1 MQVPVP
7 GTIIFSTA
15 RFRCALHILT
25 PFLHQLL
32 PVSPS
37 LSLIEHT
44 RERFDPLLHFAS
56 IGMEKQTIL
65 LAESGELVGYCGVE
79 RFGLLKIYERE
90 YKVVRLRAADSL
102 DGIAKYLTRNPALSF
117 VSQHLGKLIGKVSLS
132 RLFMSWLNPRNE
144 SAQQFHNKRG
154 WIKREEIEI
163 FLFVNG
169 VDSKA

>member
-1 MQVPVP
+1 MKVPVP

-44 RERFDPLLHFAS
+44 HERFDPLLHFAS

-102 DGIAKYLTRNPALSF
+102 DGIAKYLTRNHGLTF
-117 VSQHLGKLIGKVSLS
+117 VAQHAGKLIGKVSLS
-132 RLFMSWLNPRNE
+132 RLFMSWLTMSRRSNFAA
-144 SAQQFHNKRG
+144 SVG
-154 WIKREEIEI
+154 
-163 FLFVNG
+163 G
-169 VDSKA
+169 